1 MKVVI
6 VAAYSLIRRGLYS
19 ILSNQL
25 NIQLTGEASTI
36 EEGIMALL
44 NTNPD
49 IVLVDANLGSK
60 SGLDLFEEA
69 RQQGIKTKFILLGI
83 YQSKDFFL
91 RSMNL
96 GVEGHILRE
105 ANAEEV
111 LYAINQVYKGKKYY
125 DSELFQ
131 YMHSHENENEIFEL
145 TPRERE
151 ILIALGKGMSNYQ
164 IAHTYY
170 ITENTV
176 KKHISKIFAKLHLH
190 DRVQAAIFV
199 NSKGIVG

>member
-6 VAAYSLIRRGLYS
+6 VAAYSLIRQGLFS
-19 ILSNQL
+19 ILSNQV
-25 NIQLTGEASTI
+25 NIQLSGEASTV
-36 EEGIMALL
+36 EEGIMVLDK
-44 NTNPD
+44 NCPD

-60 SGLDLFEEA
+60 SGLDLIVMA
-69 RQQGIKTKFILLGI
+69 RQQGITSKFILLGI
-83 YQSKDFFL
+83 YENKDFFL
-91 RSMNL
+91 KSIHL

-105 ANAEEV
+105 ANTEEI

-131 YMHSHENENEIFEL
+131 FMNYQEREKEVLEL

-151 ILIALGKGMSNYQ
+151 ILIALGKGLSNYQ
-164 IAHTYY
+164 IAKNYY

-176 KKHISKIFAKLHLH
+176 KKHISKIFAKLNFK

-199 NSKGIVG
+199 NSRGLVG